1 VAQPIRNEANSMTV
15 MFVYV
20 TASGSDEAERIGRAV
35 VADRLAACANV
46 LAPVR
51 SIYWWQG
58 ALEDGTEAA
67 LILKTTRERLPELIA
82 RVKELHSYE
91 CPCIEA
97 LEVADGNPEFL
108 AWVARETGEG

>member
-1 VAQPIRNEANSMTV
+1 MAV

-20 TASGSDEAERIGRAV
+20 TTSGTEEAERIARAV

-51 SIYWWQG
+51 SLYWWQG
-58 ALEDGTEAA
+58 VIEEGTEAA
-67 LILKTTRERLPELIA
+67 LILKTTRERLAELIA
-82 RVKELHSYE
+82 RVKALHSYE

-108 AWVARETGEG
+108 AWVERETGKG

>member
-1 VAQPIRNEANSMTV
+1 MAV

-20 TASGSDEAERIGRAV
+20 TASGADEAERIGRAV

-58 ALEDGTEAA
+58 ALEEGAEAA
-67 LILKTTRERLPELIA
+67 LILKTTRARLPELIA
-82 RVKELHSYE
+82 RVKALHSYE

-97 LEVADGNPEFL
+97 LEVTDGNPDFL
-108 AWVARETGEG
+108 AWVERETGAG

>member
-1 VAQPIRNEANSMTV
+1 MAV

-20 TASGSDEAERIGRAV
+20 TASGAEEAERIGRAV

-51 SIYWWQG
+51 SIYWWRG
-58 ALEDGTEAA
+58 ALEDANEAV
-67 LILKTTRERLPELIA
+67 LILKTTRERMPELLA
-82 RVKELHSYE
+82 RVKALHSYE

-97 LEVADGNPEFL
+97 LEVTDGNPDFL
-108 AWVARETGEG
+108 AWVERETGS

>member
-1 VAQPIRNEANSMTV
+1 MTV

-20 TASGSDEAERIGRAV
+20 TASGVDEAERIGRAV

-58 ALEDGTEAA
+58 ALEDASEAA
-67 LILKTTRERLPELIA
+67 LVLKTTRARLTDLIA
-82 RVKELHSYE
+82 RVKGLHSYE

-97 LEVADGNPEFL
+97 LEVADGNPDFL
-108 AWVARETGEG
+108 AWVARETGED